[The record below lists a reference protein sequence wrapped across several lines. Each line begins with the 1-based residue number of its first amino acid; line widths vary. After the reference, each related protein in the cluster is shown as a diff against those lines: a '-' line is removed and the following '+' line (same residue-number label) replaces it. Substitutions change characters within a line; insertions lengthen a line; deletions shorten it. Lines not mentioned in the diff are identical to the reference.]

1 MTVADRPDD
10 AVLAGEYVLELL
22 EGAELKSFER
32 RLETDNKLQDEV
44 AYWRAR
50 FADLDASAAPA
61 DVQADLWRRI
71 EQSLARGDPRGVSV
85 ARETG
90 WTERLWSSLGFWRGA
105 SFAGAAAS
113 LLLAIAV
120 GLLAGRATPQP
131 VIIAVLQTDQALPG
145 AIVEAFGDGSIV
157 VVPLRD
163 IDVPPGKALEVW
175 TLFDKERGP
184 VSLGLFNRS
193 ERVRFQSAGLPA
205 REDQL
210 YEITLEPE
218 SGSPIGRPTGPILM
232 KGLASAPRL

>member
-1 MTVADRPDD
+1 MSSERDD
-10 AVLAGEYVLELL
+10 AVLAGEYALGLL
-22 EGAELKSFER
+22 EGREFEEFER
-32 RLETDNKLQDEV
+32 RLRRERALQAEV
-44 AYWRAR
+44 AVWRDK
-50 FADLDASAAPA
+50 FVPLDATASKHSPSQGLWDRIERSVGERPAPA
-61 DVQADLWRRI
+61 TDKSD
-71 EQSLARGDPRGVSV
+71 
-85 ARETG
+85 
-90 WTERLWSSLGFWRGA
+90 WTERFWTSLGFWRGA

-113 LLLAIAV
+113 VVLAVAV

-131 VIIAVLQTDQALPG
+131 IIVAVLQTEQALPG

-175 TLFDKERGP
+175 TLYDKARGP
-184 VSLGLFNRS
+184 VSLGLIDRAQ
-193 ERVRFQSAGLPA
+193 RVRFQTAGLPA

-210 YEITLEPE
+210 YEITLEPA